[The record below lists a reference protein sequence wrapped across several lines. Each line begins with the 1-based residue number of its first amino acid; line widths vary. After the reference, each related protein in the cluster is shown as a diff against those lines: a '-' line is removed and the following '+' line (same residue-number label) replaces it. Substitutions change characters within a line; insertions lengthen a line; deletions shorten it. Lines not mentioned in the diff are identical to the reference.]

1 MTVEP
6 TRGAFAD
13 RLPPASERD
22 ADAAFLHLSKLR
34 ERLVWADENLAACR
48 VDEAIERLEE
58 ACRVL
63 RGPRLDAVL
72 GREV

>member
-1 MTVEP
+1 MTISYTE
-6 TRGAFAD
+6 RWGKL
-13 RLPPASERD
+13 LPAEERD

-34 ERLVWADENLAACR
+34 DRLVWADENTAACR

-63 RGPRLDAVL
+63 REKLDA
-72 GREV
+72 